1 LKTVGKYANITGA
14 VWHDEAFTP
23 GLVDKGRPEGFPGV
37 SRGNQLLCLGALTV
51 AAEGGKSDIAKPM
64 RGFGSGVFEIALAHR
79 GDAFRVVYAV
89 QLDDVLWV
97 VHAFQK
103 KSTRGVKT
111 PKREIDLIAD
121 RIKRLEQTL
130 KESGR

>member
-1 LKTVGKYANITGA
+1 MPISLEQYGMTRLSRPISWIKGA
-14 VWHDEAFTP
+14 LREFEAF
-23 GLVDKGRPEGFPGV
+23 PEEAQ
-37 SRGNQLLCLGALTV
+37 RICLGALTI
-51 AAEGGKSDIAKPM
+51 AGEGGKSDIAKPM
-64 RGFGSGVFEIALAHR
+64 RGLGSGVFEIALAYR

-111 PKREIDLIAD
+111 PKHEIDLIAD
-121 RIKRLEQTL
+121 RIKRLKQIL
-130 KESGR
+130 KENGT